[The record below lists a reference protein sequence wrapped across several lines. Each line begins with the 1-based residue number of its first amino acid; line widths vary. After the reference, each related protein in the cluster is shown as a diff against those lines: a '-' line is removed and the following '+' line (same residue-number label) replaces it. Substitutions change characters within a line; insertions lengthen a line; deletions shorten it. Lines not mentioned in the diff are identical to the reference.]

1 LPSIKPRCVRL
12 RCLRHQLKAAGSSAR
27 TTTFACT
34 SYSILLRWALRYMT
48 STSFMFTALWLI
60 YGPICTLIPCLV
72 RINFGTNSLDCFIVV
87 WLVMFAARPDL
98 CWIITATFDLIVGLK
113 NKGGNSWD
121 RCAPPPLYLKQYCT
135 VYRNIEFRSE
145 LFITIVHQCYGSG
158 MFIPGGY
165 WFLPISDL
173 GSKNGNKR
181 EAGKV
186 CFHTVLCI
194 LKSNLW
200 RIIEFFPNKIV
211 TYLSTISANF
221 LKNRNGPNGIFW
233 SWKQKVS
240 WHCPS
245 KYLPNTSLI
254 SFYCRHDINHC
265 LSATNAVD
273 HSGRNWI
280 NFAHH
285 RTCSGRRSG
294 RCDEQ
299 VWCRP
304 RREDVS
310 SSSPHSTEWTNW
322 QLTDCG
328 LAGLGLGRN

>member
-1 LPSIKPRCVRL
+1 MPSIKPRCVRL

-158 MFIPGGY
+158 MYHVYPGRLLI
-165 WFLPISDL
+165 FTHL
-173 GSKNGNKR
+173 GSRIQKRQQKRGGESLFSYRIMYPQIKFMKNYRIFPQQNCHLSLNNLREFSKKSKR
-181 EAGKV
+181 
-186 CFHTVLCI
+186 
-194 LKSNLW
+194 S
-200 RIIEFFPNKIV
+200 
-211 TYLSTISANF
+211 
-221 LKNRNGPNGIFW
+221 
-233 SWKQKVS
+233 
-240 WHCPS
+240 
-245 KYLPNTSLI
+245 
-254 SFYCRHDINHC
+254 
-265 LSATNAVD
+265 
-273 HSGRNWI
+273 
-280 NFAHH
+280 
-285 RTCSGRRSG
+285 
-294 RCDEQ
+294 
-299 VWCRP
+299 
-304 RREDVS
+304 
-310 SSSPHSTEWTNW
+310 
-322 QLTDCG
+322 
-328 LAGLGLGRN
+328 